1 MKTIKD
7 IAVSNPTP
15 WGDLA
20 QAIDENFNE
29 LYLNAP
35 NYCVGY
41 WDKDS
46 LNPESLDTLG
56 DVSLLK
62 KWDFYLLDTTD
73 NANKT
78 TLPVGK
84 LKRNNLLRFEDGSFA
99 PTVGITEDM
108 RAECDVALYLD
119 NSQTTLYCEADAF
132 DAEAF
137 YNQYGMTQK
146 LYDGTG
152 KEVRIL
158 RPWET
163 TETKY
168 TIGLGNGIT
177 YYLLDNIVG
186 KSGKKWKGVFTS
198 PVTWDGIDIAPFK
211 LEPTAISPSMVCT
224 VGNKTRCFFYLYEPD
239 NNNCKSAKGVSNICS
254 MFYNGRTYPRVND
267 MNQINDQNWSR
278 ANNADV
284 TLPYPFAEGGYHAL
298 NTFISCMEVLHGTK
312 YLHNANMFSSGIS
325 SNDTCSNEDTWKA
338 NGGIRYKL
346 ASDGTWKYGNWSSSP
361 SDMRYN
367 SSNGNTHF
375 SNFLN
380 QEHPKEQVMESQMAA
395 SFAVETGVSEGVE
408 FDFYGE
414 KYWYKNVTGVNG
426 LADGEMNVRV
436 YKPMKETISAF
447 TPTGEAADFDVE
459 VILRMG
465 LCGGMNLSGDV
476 FAYWGGGYEQVGTC
490 SVLNAESRV
499 NLPVDL
505 YLQPDQTKWLKED
518 TVSKNDLGKFDFEKS
533 YISLGRT
540 VNPGDSYVS
549 DRHSYTPFKKA
560 KGGSINTGEC
570 FYAWDSNSWSNTL
583 NQRCRI
589 ASRFRVSSTYSSCS
603 PRSLLAH
610 ALASHSSR
618 LNAGSSQALVS
629 VSATPLEA
637 E

>member
-73 NANKT
+73 NADKT

-119 NSQTTLYCEADAF
+119 NSQTTLYCEA
-132 DAEAF
+132 
-137 YNQYGMTQK
+137 
-146 LYDGTG
+146 
-152 KEVRIL
+152 
-158 RPWET
+158 
-163 TETKY
+163 
-168 TIGLGNGIT
+168 
-177 YYLLDNIVG
+177 
-186 KSGKKWKGVFTS
+186 
-198 PVTWDGIDIAPFK
+198 
-211 LEPTAISPSMVCT
+211 
-224 VGNKTRCFFYLYEPD
+224 
-239 NNNCKSAKGVSNICS
+239 
-254 MFYNGRTYPRVND
+254 
-267 MNQINDQNWSR
+267 
-278 ANNADV
+278 
-284 TLPYPFAEGGYHAL
+284 
-298 NTFISCMEVLHGTK
+298 
-312 YLHNANMFSSGIS
+312 
-325 SNDTCSNEDTWKA
+325 
-338 NGGIRYKL
+338 
-346 ASDGTWKYGNWSSSP
+346 
-361 SDMRYN
+361 
-367 SSNGNTHF
+367 
-375 SNFLN
+375 
-380 QEHPKEQVMESQMAA
+380 A
-395 SFAVETGVSEGVE
+395 SFAVEIGVSEGVE

-436 YKPMKETISAF
+436 YKLMKETISAF

-490 SVLNAESRV
+490 SVLNSESRM

-540 VNPGDSYVS
+540 VNLGDGYAS

-560 KGGSINTGEC
+560 KGGGINTGEC
-570 FYAWDSNSWSNTL
+570 FYAWDNNYWSNTL

-589 ASRFRVSSTYSSCS
+589 ASRFRGYSSNSYCS
-603 PRSLLAH
+603 PRILNANH
-610 ALASHSSR
+610 FASFTYR
-618 LNAGSSQALVS
+618 LFAGSSQNGYFIFNNEEEPFSQYPGVINQYKTKHIILWMKYVAVLLNIMVWLYFPSFVQYLDMEQVKNISKGINISDIYAAAQRSFKGHNDKPEVVNFKKNFENNCLYLFEALSNGYWKYLLGYKPMEKTGRNGKKTGKNLAYEFHGNYQSLIKYLKACEQVF
-629 VSATPLEA
+629 TKDGILPLKGVEI
-637 E
+637 ENQCGYIFKGSTNQITYIQEQ